1 MKIPETLRQRLREGK
16 VIPFVGAGVSM
27 SVRERDGGEPLFPS
41 WREMLERAA
50 GRLEGDG
57 DEVRAGLVRSFLSLK
72 PPKYLEAAQYAREG
86 MGASDWYGFLR
97 EQLAKSHES
106 VGPESLELAKA
117 VWNLG
122 SKLVITTNFD
132 RVMHWASPEPGGP
145 ASWDIDAPAEL
156 AELLRRG
163 LSSPTVWHLHGQI
176 HNATKII
183 LTPGSFSL
191 LYTGGKEGESESPYR
206 AALQTLRALL
216 VSHSFLFI
224 GFSLDDVFFRRQLD
238 DVNQIYAGAGGPHYV
253 LMREAD
259 IALGLTD
266 EKSVKAVTFPEFGE
280 PLLGLVRELGAA
292 AAREETRA
300 AAPPRV
306 GGKETAAKETPAVAD
321 YDPRHP
327 PFFVPFRQKGEQVIG
342 REASLQAVR
351 EQLTSGRRTA
361 IGQTA
366 SFQGLGGLGKTQLA
380 VEYAYRFKDDYP
392 NGVIWLNADQDIDAQ
407 LTELAEKARW
417 VSPLSE
423 HKYKLEVA
431 QRRLRTYSD
440 CLIIFDNLEDQL
452 AIQDYLPETQA
463 DPHILV
469 TSRTPQTDFTP
480 VPLDP
485 LSETLSIELLYQEAG
500 RTAEGGTEEE
510 AARAIAE
517 ALGGLPLALELAGA
531 YLRYRQVSFRQ
542 YLDLLHKNL
551 KAATTV
557 KFSAGGFTRH
567 ETDLYSTLKINEEV
581 FEEEPRLRDLL
592 DLLTW
597 SGTAPMGLSLMC
609 KLLDVESPVELTGAL
624 GLGTLLRMLQK
635 SPDADSYSIHR
646 LLAEVRRTEIPLDER
661 KEWANE
667 MCQRVGDW
675 FQERRRDFS
684 NLPMLETEIDHLKA
698 WQEQAP
704 KYAPE
709 QASRLIWLE
718 AFPPYHRG
726 RFLEAKVVIE
736 DALRLFEQ
744 KQTVDDEL
752 KANLFNDLGRCYY
765 KILEFQ
771 PALNWYQRA
780 LEIRQS
786 IFGDWHAD
794 TAESLNDIAVV
805 YSDFDEHERALE
817 YDKKALEI
825 RLKVLGEHNHDTA
838 LSYMN
843 IGGSYARV
851 GEYERAIEC
860 AQKSLDLFL
869 DLHGEQH
876 PYVAH
881 ALIGFGATY
890 NNMGNAKRAQEY
902 AQKSLKLFREL
913 LGDQHV
919 DTILAAGNMAILL
932 CNIGRPR
939 QGLQLIEEMLSKVP
953 QDNPR
958 YDWLK
963 QRHLWVRNQVPGLR
977 HQSSSSQGQ
986 KKKKKRKH

>member
-16 VIPFVGAGVSM
+16 VIPFVGAGVPM
-27 SVRERDGGEPLFPS
+27 SVRGREGGEPLFPS

-57 DEVRAGLVRSFLSLK
+57 DEVRAGLVRNFLSLK

-86 MGASDWYGFLR
+86 MGASDWYDSLR
-97 EQLAKSHES
+97 AQLDKSPES
-106 VGPESLELAKA
+106 AAPESLELAKA
-117 VWNLG
+117 VWKLG
-122 SKLVITTNFD
+122 SRLVITTNFD

-163 LSSPTVWHLHGQI
+163 LTGPTVWHLHGQI

-191 LYTGGKEGESESPYR
+191 LYPGGKDGESESPYR

-224 GFSLDDVFFRRQLD
+224 GFSLDDLFFRRQLD

-259 IALGLTD
+259 VALGLKD
-266 EKSVKAVTFPEFGE
+266 ERSVKAVTFPEFGE
-280 PLLGLVRELGAA
+280 PLLGLMRELGAA
-292 AAREETRA
+292 AAREEPRPAATPRA
-300 AAPPRV
+300 
-306 GGKETAAKETPAVAD
+306 GGKETTAKETPAVAD

-327 PFFVPFRQKGEQVIG
+327 PFFVPFRQKGDQVIG
-342 REASLQAVR
+342 REKALEAVR

-380 VEYAYRFKDDYP
+380 VEYAYRFRDTYP

-407 LTELAEKARW
+407 LTELSEKARW

-440 CLIIFDNLEDQL
+440 CLIIFDNLEDPQ
-452 AIQDYLPETQA
+452 AIEDYLPEPQA

-469 TSRTPQTDFTP
+469 TSRTPQPDFP
-480 VPLDP
+480 LVPLDP
-485 LSETLSIELLYQEAG
+485 LNETLSIELLYQEAG

-510 AARAIAE
+510 AARLIAE

-542 YLDLLHKNL
+542 YLDLLQKNL

-557 KFSAGGFTRH
+557 RFSAGGFTRH

-581 FEEEPRLRDLL
+581 FEEEPRLRDIL

-597 SGTAPMGLSLMC
+597 SGTAPMGISLMC

-635 SPDADSYSIHR
+635 SPDAESYAIHR
-646 LLAEVRRTEIPLDER
+646 LLAEVRRTEIPLDGR
-661 KEWANE
+661 KEWANQ
-667 MCQRVGDW
+667 MCMRVGDW
-675 FQERRRDFS
+675 FQERRREFS
-684 NLPMLETEIDHLKA
+684 NLPMLEAEIDHLKA
-698 WQEQAP
+698 WQEQASMYVP
-704 KYAPE
+704 D
-709 QASRLIWLE
+709 QISRLIWLE
-718 AFPPYHRG
+718 AYPPIHRG
-726 RFLEAKVVIE
+726 RHREAKALVE
-736 DALRLFEQ
+736 NALRMFEQ
-744 KQTVDDEL
+744 NHVKDDEL
-752 KANLFNDLGRCYY
+752 KPKLLNDLGTCHRGLQEPQ
-765 KILEFQ
+765 I
-771 PALNWYQRA
+771 ALNY
-780 LEIRQS
+780 
-786 IFGDWHAD
+786 
-794 TAESLNDIAVV
+794 
-805 YSDFDEHERALE
+805 Y
-817 YDKKALEI
+817 KKALEI
-825 RLKVLGEHNHDTA
+825 CQSTVGDYHPDTADSFSGIGSIYNGLDDSARGLDYHKRSLDIRLTVLGERNQDIS
-838 LSYMN
+838 LSYNN
-843 IGGSYARV
+843 ISVSYAGLREYEQALEYAEKSLSLTLDMQGGS
-851 GEYERAIEC
+851 
-860 AQKSLDLFL
+860 
-869 DLHGEQH
+869 H
-876 PYVAH
+876 PNVAY
-881 ALIGFGATY
+881 ALINVGTFY
-890 NNMGNAKRAQEY
+890 NNMGNVRHAQEY
-902 AQKSLKLFREL
+902 VQKGLKLFREL
-913 LGDQHV
+913 LGNQHV
-919 DTILAAGNMAILL
+919 DTIKAAVNMATLSSNL
-932 CNIGRPR
+932 GRPR
-939 QGLQLIEEMLSKVP
+939 QGLQLLEEMLRKVP

-963 QRHLWVRNQVPGLR
+963 QEYFEARNKVPSLRQVPTSG
-977 HQSSSSQGQ
+977 QGR
-986 KKKKKRKH
+986 KKKKKKKP